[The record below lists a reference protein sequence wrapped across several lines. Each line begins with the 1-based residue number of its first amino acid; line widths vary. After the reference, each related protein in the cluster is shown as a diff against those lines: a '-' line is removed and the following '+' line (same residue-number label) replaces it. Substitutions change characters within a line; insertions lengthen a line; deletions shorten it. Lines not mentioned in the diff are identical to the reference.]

1 MKQTSYQKMR
11 QDPEK
16 VKKYRA
22 YHRAYDKKWRK
33 NNPKYLKSHREQV
46 REWYKK
52 NYKKIYER
60 RRQRPYEKI
69 AATMRS
75 RMNDFAKRGWGSEKT
90 EGLLGCTFKELE
102 IYLEKKFKA
111 GMSLD
116 NYGFYGW
123 HIDHIK
129 ALCSFNLNNPEERK
143 RAWHY
148 TNLQPLWAKEN
159 LHKHKNSQL
168 SNVK

>member
-1 MKQTSYQKMR
+1 MR
-11 QDPEK
+11 QDPER
-16 VKKYRA
+16 VEKYRA

-33 NNPKYLKSHREQV
+33 NNPKYAESHRKQM
-46 REWYKK
+46 REWGRK
-52 NYKKIYER
+52 NAKKIYER

-75 RMNDFAKRGWGSEKT
+75 RMNDFAKRGWGSGKT
-90 EGLLGCTFKELE
+90 EKMLGCTFKELK
-102 IYLEKKFKA
+102 IHLEKQFQPC
-111 GMSLD
+111 MTWD

-129 ALCSFNLNNPEERK
+129 ALSRFNLNDPEERNK
-143 RAWHY
+143 AWHY

-159 LHKHKNSQL
+159 LKKRNKIL
-168 SNVK
+168 N